1 MAMRSPAF
9 IEMALRFYYDPNF
22 APGIKKDASGYID
35 DMIAGNLLIVD
46 DVGGYEVN
54 DPALKA
60 YVEALGN
67 VPMPV
72 QEWVVK

>member
-1 MAMRSPAF
+1 MRSPAF
-9 IEMALRFYYDPNF
+9 IEMALRFYYDPNY
-22 APGIKKDASGYID
+22 APGIKGNQAGYID
-35 DMIAGNLLIVD
+35 DMIAGNLLTVD
-46 DVGGYEVN
+46 DVGGYAVN
-54 DPALKA
+54 APALKA

>member
-1 MAMRSPAF
+1 
-9 IEMALRFYYDPNF
+9 
-22 APGIKKDASGYID
+22 
-35 DMIAGNLLIVD
+35 MIAGNLLIVD